1 MSEAYADVVSCVAL
15 LSVTSSFLR
24 QVRHDVVHFIYM
36 HCLLALDRHDDVPCT
51 DGGDRT
57 EGGREAQLGSNG
69 WVIISRAVQ
78 NVPDYGH
85 HRKVG
90 LPQDVG

>member
-1 MSEAYADVVSCVAL
+1 MNVVRFFF
-15 LSVTSSFLR
+15 LSV
-24 QVRHDVVHFIYM
+24 
-36 HCLLALDRHDDVPCT
+36 LLARSRPAHDVPCT

-57 EGGREAQLGSNG
+57 EGGREGLPGSNG

-78 NVPDYGH
+78 SVPDYSH
-85 HRKVG
+85 YCKVG

>member
-1 MSEAYADVVSCVAL
+1 MNVVRFFFNAARARSRPA
-15 LSVTSSFLR
+15 
-24 QVRHDVVHFIYM
+24 H
-36 HCLLALDRHDDVPCT
+36 DVPCT

-57 EGGREAQLGSNG
+57 EGGREARPGSNG
-69 WVIISRAVQ
+69 WVIISRAAQ

-90 LPQDVG
+90 LP

>member
-1 MSEAYADVVSCVAL
+1 MNVVRFSAVLARSRPAYNVS
-15 LSVTSSFLR
+15 
-24 QVRHDVVHFIYM
+24 
-36 HCLLALDRHDDVPCT
+36 CT

-57 EGGREAQLGSNG
+57 EGGREARLGSNG

-90 LPQDVG
+90 LP